1 MKSTTSAFA
10 NCRTKRVKIQL
21 RLTLTILYGDQT
33 GNNDDEI
40 RAESLKLDLRFTP
53 ENTRPQTCQ
62 FLQRSVCPLAEE
74 DL

>member
-1 MKSTTSAFA
+1 MHEIDHFRLRKLPNKKSQNT
-10 NCRTKRVKIQL
+10 I
-21 RLTLTILYGDQT
+21 TLTILYGDQT